1 MTVCDRRVFY
11 FHGFDPASTARY
23 RRIFAAASERL
34 GVVVDDATEAEG
46 WLALHGDTRTWFTY
60 LRYDDL
66 VREAQRGGLLS
77 RLGRGLRTMMSMQFD
92 GSFGRLP
99 VRTMGLV
106 AAPFAVA
113 AGALVVA
120 GNLAAELPG
129 VGLALAASVLGVA
142 WYLLLPMKL
151 ILASDLFA
159 FMRSVARGD
168 WAAEPYEARLP
179 EFAAQ
184 IVPEGDEVLV
194 VGHSLGGIAAIRAVA
209 ARLADWPDDR
219 QISLLT
225 LGSVHGIVLA
235 QRGPG
240 SDRLADAIAA
250 IASDRR
256 VVWVDVSNPR
266 DAFCIPLTDPL
277 LMIEDRAQPDMQ
289 SPLVISAPLSRA
301 PRIPGDRRTLFGAMR
316 RHMGYLLAAPEGAG
330 FDYSDWVTGE
340 TTLAERTA
348 GRSPSPRAR
357 MWQR

>member
-34 GVVVDDATEAEG
+34 GVVVEDAPEIEG
-46 WLALHGDTRTWFTY
+46 WQALRGDTTTRFTY

-66 VREAQRGGLLS
+66 VRDAQRGRLLS
-77 RLGRGLRTMMSMQFD
+77 RLGRGLRTLAAQIAD
-92 GSFGRLP
+92 GSLFRLGRRSVNLAVSP
-99 VRTMGLV
+99 HAV
-106 AAPFAVA
+106 AFAPIVAVA
-113 AGALVVA
+113 AVSTLPPAQALAIA
-120 GNLAAELPG
+120 GG
-129 VGLALAASVLGVA
+129 VGAVSA
-142 WYLLLPMKL
+142 LLLVNLKL
-151 ILASDLFA
+151 ILAADLFA
-159 FMRSVARGD
+159 YMRRLARGD
-168 WAAEPYEARLP
+168 AEYESRLP
-179 EFAAQ
+179 ELAAQ

-194 VGHSLGGIAAIRAVA
+194 VGHSLGGVAAIRSVA

-219 QISLLT
+219 PISLLT
-225 LGSVHGIVLA
+225 LGSVHGIIRA
-235 QRGPG
+235 QQGDG
-240 SDRLADAIAA
+240 SARLADAIAA

-266 DAFCIPLTDPL
+266 DAFCVPLTDPL
-277 LMIEDRAQPDMQ
+277 LLIGDRARPDMQ
-289 SPLVISAPLSRA
+289 SPLVISAPLARA

-330 FDYSDWVTGE
+330 FDYADWVTGDR
-340 TTLAERTA
+340 TLAQRTA